1 MNVLGISS
9 NTYNILATLF
19 KHIFDENEFA
29 PRAYTLIKRA
39 LYLQWRRG
47 RGRPGGRHGSP
58 YCWDQSE
65 NCQCCRKL
73 SENCQ
78 CCRKLSKMSTGA
90 GWRFKML
97 SSGIIFGL
105 SEKMFGLSEKY
116 CPWPPPPKKTWVP
129 RRHCLLNNTVI
140 LRSRACTFTVGCS
153 HCHIQNSLQ
162 ITKTS
167 FKVPKKRVR

>member
-29 PRAYTLIKRA
+29 PRAYTLIKGA

-47 RGRPGGRHGSP
+47 PP
-58 YCWDQSE
+58 PDQGSE

-78 CCRKLSKMSTGA
+78 CCRKLSNMSTGGE
-90 GWRFKML
+90 GWLK
-97 SSGIIFGL
+97 I
-105 SEKMFGLSEKY
+105 
-116 CPWPPPPKKTWVP
+116 
-129 RRHCLLNNTVI
+129 
-140 LRSRACTFTVGCS
+140 
-153 HCHIQNSLQ
+153 
-162 ITKTS
+162 
-167 FKVPKKRVR
+167 